1 MKKNQNRKIKKELSY
16 TASNLW
22 EQVRRKQ
29 SKTLGKTQPN
39 GREKINIAQ
48 GNAGG
53 KKHFIQR
60 RVITGVAWNKQKT
73 FLSLEMR
80 ANSNGRYESNE

>member
-1 MKKNQNRKIKKELSY
+1 M
-16 TASNLW
+16 
-22 EQVRRKQ
+22 
-29 SKTLGKTQPN
+29 LGKTQSN
-39 GREKINIAQ
+39 GRERIDVAQ

-53 KKHFIQR
+53 KKHFNQW
-60 RVITGVAWNKQKT
+60 RVTTSVAWNKQKT